1 MTEGNTSGQS
11 GSSEKSSSDIWS
23 EVGENFE
30 SFGQSLASAFK
41 ETWEN
46 GEIREKLRVSL
57 DSLADGIHQAAEHL
71 KESEKAQQA
80 HESVEKAA
88 KSAQEPGKQAVQEAK
103 PYVVSSLRHL
113 SEELQ
118 KTIDRLE
125 QEESENTTDQ

>member
-1 MTEGNTSGQS
+1 MTEEKTSGQG
-11 GSSEKSSSDIWS
+11 GSSEKSSSDIWC

-57 DSLADGIHQAAEHL
+57 DSLADGIHQAAEDL
-71 KESEKAQQA
+71 KEPEKAQQA
-80 HESVEKAA
+80 REKVEKAA
-88 KSAQEPGKQAVQEAK
+88 KSAQESGTQAFHEAK
-103 PYVVSSLRHL
+103 PRVISSLRHL
-113 SEELQ
+113 SAELQ

-125 QEESENTTDQ
+125 REESQDTTDQ